1 MGHSSEVLS
10 VLQFRVIDPQDDLA
24 TEINI
29 QLYDLWLSGNFLKIC
44 QKILFSMLPTVVN
57 DWDFKLVSI
66 CQALTKKIQS
76 YNTTIVCLIK
86 ELGWF
91 DPLARRPR

>member
-1 MGHSSEVLS
+1 MHMGHSSEVLS
-10 VLQFRVIDPQDDLA
+10 VLQFRVNDPQDDLA

-57 DWDFKLVSI
+57 DWDF
-66 CQALTKKIQS
+66 
-76 YNTTIVCLIK
+76 N
-86 ELGWF
+86 
-91 DPLARRPR
+91 